1 MKRIASPAG
10 LRDFMPAE
18 VRKKR
23 RLQQTIEQIF
33 KQSGCQ
39 EISTPTM
46 EYEDTY
52 KTAFQD
58 DMASQEM
65 FSFTGQQGNLT
76 LRVDMT
82 VPIARTASTKL
93 KDERPLRLFYTEDVF
108 KVRRLFQGQRSQ
120 VTDCGVE
127 MFGIGEE
134 GDLEILALACQVMDA
149 ISEGW
154 MLEIGDVRYFG
165 TACRKLGLDEDTVA
179 TLADLIHRKSLP
191 DLQTY
196 LREQDIPEARFFASL
211 PMLAGKEEALQQ
223 AADLAFCEEQ
233 KQYVLELDD
242 LCAKLEALGY
252 GDHIQVDL
260 GKVPHLNYYT
270 GRIFEA
276 YCPGVGFSVLS
287 GGRYDDLLEKFGQ
300 PDPACGFSV
309 KLDYLTDIEPDVK
322 ERKCTVIRCGKKR
335 ILEGLALA
343 GRIRTQKPAVLEY
356 TDEDI
361 LEVLE

>member
-1 MKRIASPAG
+1 MNRISSPAG

-23 RLQQTIEQIF
+23 RLQQTIETIF

-52 KTAFQD
+52 RAAFQD
-58 DMASQEM
+58 DMAAQEM
-65 FSFTGQQGNLT
+65 FSFGGQQGSLT
-76 LRVDMT
+76 LRLDMT

-127 MFGIGEE
+127 MFGIGQE

-154 MLEIGDVRYFG
+154 MLEIGDVRYFQ
-165 TACRKLGLDEDTVA
+165 TACKKLNLDQDTIH
-179 TLADLIHRKSLP
+179 TLAYLIHRKSLP
-191 DLQTY
+191 DLQLY
-196 LREQDIPEARFFASL
+196 LQQENIAHGEFFARL
-211 PMLAGKEEALQQ
+211 PLLAGKEEALQE
-223 AADLAFCEEQ
+223 AASLAFCEEQ
-233 KQYVLELDD
+233 KEYVLQLDR
-242 LCAKLEALGY
+242 LCAGLEALGY

-276 YCPGVGFSVLS
+276 YCPGIGFSVLS
-287 GGRYDDLLEKFGQ
+287 GGRYDDLLAKFGQ

-309 KLDYLTDIEPDVK
+309 KLDYLTDIEPDRK
-322 ERKCTVIRCGKKR
+322 ETEPVTIRCGKNR
-335 ILEGLALA
+335 ILDGLDLA
-343 GRIRTQKPAVLEY
+343 GRIRKERPAILDYVE
-356 TDEDI
+356 EDI
-361 LEVLE
+361 LEVME